1 MSQPFRRTHKR
12 EVTHDPV
19 SGEERTFDEQ
29 FEADVYGDQ
38 GSIDTTSTHTCVPCD
53 CGCYAP
59 VKGRCAVCGAI
70 SCEEH
75 RGICRDCGKPICLE
89 HSVFIHNAD
98 EKPIRLCRRHA
109 RRRRA
114 AVVYR
119 AVLAP
124 FIRFES

>member
-1 MSQPFRRTHKR
+1 MSQPVRRTHKR

-29 FEADVYGDQ
+29 FEADVYGPQ
-38 GSIDTTSTHTCVPCD
+38 GSIDTTSTHTRVPCD

-59 VKGRCAVCGAI
+59 VEGYCAVCGAI
-70 SCEEH
+70 SCQRH
-75 RGICRDCGKPICLE
+75 HGICLDCGKSICLE
-89 HSVFIHNAD
+89 HSVFMPDANGGV
-98 EKPIRLCRRHA
+98 IRLCKRHA